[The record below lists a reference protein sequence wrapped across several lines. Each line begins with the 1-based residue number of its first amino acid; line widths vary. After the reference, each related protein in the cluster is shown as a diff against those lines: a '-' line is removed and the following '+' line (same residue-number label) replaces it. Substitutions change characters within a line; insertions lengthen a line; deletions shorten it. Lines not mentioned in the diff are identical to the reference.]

1 MHRVRRREW
10 YVCLCLC
17 LCLCLCVWWWWWWW
31 CESKRV
37 TRLLY
42 VSEVFFSCWCLWRVL
57 CLCMTHPLTGRI
69 EARALV
75 DSELDGSEQQVS
87 GWQFEWCALQAVL
100 WVVVFLFYFIFVCT
114 RSLFLS
120 FFFLLN
126 STRDCVCTRAIYDCC
141 CTSSR
146 RLLMASIDSGNTRGT
161 RGFAWGCPQSYH
173 CAYALI
179 SPVNKQ
185 KWTER
190 TEEKITLFMC
200 ATRSTGRLCYGL
212 CRF

>member
-10 YVCLCLC
+10 YVCLC

-120 FFFLLN
+120 FFFSTQLN
-126 STRDCVCTRAIYDCC
+126 A
-141 CTSSR
+141 
-146 RLLMASIDSGNTRGT
+146 
-161 RGFAWGCPQSYH
+161 
-173 CAYALI
+173 
-179 SPVNKQ
+179 
-185 KWTER
+185 
-190 TEEKITLFMC
+190 
-200 ATRSTGRLCYGL
+200 RLCVYSRYLWLLLYVFASAFDGINRQWKYTRHA
-212 CRF
+212 RFRVRVPTIIPLRVCANIACK